1 MVFKVSFKETPKQP
15 SKAVTK
21 VGLTTTVILKGG
33 VKLPEF
39 FDRIPTDIMEWIG
52 HQKKV
57 EIYEDMAN
65 QMMWVF
71 STGMSKCRE
80 DDKYDSL
87 LGERLAEARAK
98 YQIYK
103 FFYSLCDKLYEY
115 YSKILFGPHGVVDC
129 GEGSCIGRDLKKYED
144 LYVKEAHHIGEL
156 LASKENG

>member
-1 MVFKVSFKETPKQP
+1 MIFKVSFKETPKQP

-21 VGLTTTVILKGG
+21 VGLVTTVILKGI
-33 VKLPEF
+33 VDLPEF
-39 FDRIPTDIMEWIG
+39 FDHIPTEIMDWIG

-65 QMMWVF
+65 HTMQIF
-71 STGMSKCRE
+71 STGMAKCHE

-98 YQIYK
+98 YVIYK
-103 FFYSLCDKLYEY
+103 FFYDLTSKLYNY
-115 YSKILFGPHGVVDC
+115 YDRIMFGNQDVVC
-129 GEGSCIGRDLKKYED
+129 SGTGSCIAQDIKKYKG
-144 LYVKEAHHIGEL
+144 LGIREAHHIGEL